1 MSASSLEDQITKY
14 LTDAHSIEEQAL
26 VQMEQAPR
34 LAGDPDLARIFKEH
48 LAETREHEQAVRG
61 ELTRRGAEPSAVKDV
76 AGKLGGWGMVLFA
89 RLNPD
94 TPGKLAAHG
103 YSYEHME
110 LAAYELLKRMAQR
123 AGDGDVVALCER
135 IGGQERAMADRVA
148 ERWDRAVDAS
158 LRDKG
163 ADDLDK
169 EVVKYL
175 RDAHA
180 IEGQAIALLET
191 GPKIAGFDAL
201 KHVFSEHLP
210 ETREQQRMIDERLSE
225 LGSGPARFQAGALR
239 MGALNLGTFFKL
251 QPDTPVK
258 LAGFAYAFEALE
270 AGGYELLSRTADRAG
285 DTQTAALARRIL
297 AQEQAAAE
305 KVAGTWDAAVDA
317 VARETV
323 GV

>member
-135 IGGQERAMADRVA
+135 SGGQERAMADRVA

-270 AGGYELLSRTADRAG
+270 AGAYELLARTADRAG

-297 AQEQAAAE
+297 AQERAAAE